1 MTIYAKVQLDTNE
14 PDLRDRVYFELT
26 TASDTENHTPP
37 PVDGV
42 SFFTIPYLISDC
54 TEPDT
59 SHHKQVASQ
68 HILDMQMVYALRHAA
83 QSEKSPAVKAAL
95 LCLATVIHNYSL
107 RGQKQ
112 AAATAHEM
120 ATYLAKHHT
129 SRPYR
134 AAFQKACAHLQDA
147 IAQFSQGLR
156 YESDLMYGKVVDDP

>member
-14 PDLRDRVYFELT
+14 PDLRDRVHFELT
-26 TASDTENHTPP
+26 TAPDTESHTPP

-42 SFFTIPYLISDC
+42 SFFTIPCLISDC
-54 TEPDT
+54 TGPDT

-107 RGQKQ
+107 SGQKQ
-112 AAATAHEM
+112 VTAASYEM

-147 IAQFSQGLR
+147 ITQFSQGLR
-156 YESDLMYGKVVDDP
+156 YESDPLYGNGVDEP

>member
-14 PDLRDRVYFELT
+14 PDLRDRVHFELT
-26 TASDTENHTPP
+26 TAPDTKNHTPP

-42 SFFTIPYLISDC
+42 SFFMIACPISDSAELG
-54 TEPDT
+54 TP
-59 SHHKQVASQ
+59 HHERADSLD
-68 HILDMQMVYALRHAA
+68 ILDMQMVYALRHAA

-95 LCLATVIHNYSL
+95 LCLATVLHNYSL
-107 RGQKQ
+107 SGQKQ
-112 AAATAHEM
+112 ATAASYEM

-147 IAQFSQGLR
+147 ITQFSQGLR
-156 YESDLMYGKVVDDP
+156 YESDPLYGKGVDEP

>member
-42 SFFTIPYLISDC
+42 SFFMIACPISDSAELG
-54 TEPDT
+54 TP
-59 SHHKQVASQ
+59 HHERAESLD
-68 HILDMQMVYALRHAA
+68 ILDMQMVYALRHAA
-83 QSEKSPAVKAAL
+83 QSEKSPTGKAAL

-112 AAATAHEM
+112 AAAKAHEM
-120 ATYLAKHHT
+120 TTYLATHHI

-134 AAFQKACAHLQDA
+134 TAFQKACVLLQDA
-147 IAQFSQGLR
+147 ITQFAQGVR
-156 YESDLMYGKVVDDP
+156 YEADPLYGEVVDDP